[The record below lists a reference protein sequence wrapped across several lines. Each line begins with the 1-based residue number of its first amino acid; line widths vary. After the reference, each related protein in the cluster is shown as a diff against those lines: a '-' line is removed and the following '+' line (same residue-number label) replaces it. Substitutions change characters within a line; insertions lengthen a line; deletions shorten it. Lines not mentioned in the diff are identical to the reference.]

1 MAIERTREEMPHG
14 DQEQDHTL
22 DRHKLGIRTLHC
34 RSLFS
39 PEVVAGTLQDIVY
52 LICTG
57 TIQCQWPRLRG
68 GGVKHVMIGG
78 CSAPHCPVQP
88 RTRWRLC
95 AGTLKNEELTHNRY
109 CFYMT
114 EK

>member
-57 TIQCQWPRLRG
+57 TVQCLWPSLRG
-68 GGVKHVMIGG
+68 GGVEHVMIGV
-78 CSAPHCPVQP
+78 CSAQHCPVQP
-88 RTRWRLC
+88 WNNRKEAPRWVVAEIQKMSPSITGRC
-95 AGTLKNEELTHNRY
+95 K
-109 CFYMT
+109 
-114 EK
+114 